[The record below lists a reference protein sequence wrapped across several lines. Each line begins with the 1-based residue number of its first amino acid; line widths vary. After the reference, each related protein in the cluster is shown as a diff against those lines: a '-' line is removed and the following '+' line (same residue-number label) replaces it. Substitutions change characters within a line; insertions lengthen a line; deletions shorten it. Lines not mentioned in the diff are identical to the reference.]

1 VGLYGLLKGDPY
13 KRTYKEAGAT
23 AARLEQAMAHSV
35 MRRLGGELDPMARA
49 ELQRALESERST
61 QQATERQ
68 IERGIT
74 RRGLRGSGL
83 FDASQMRTRREF
95 IQRQAALRAGV
106 ETRSRAAAEGAAMGI
121 AQQQRN
127 VETQFRTLALARQQM
142 YLNLIGAGAKLYQS
156 NQEFEQFSKL
166 LGEEQPIVP
175 RYGEP
180 EWLTPPRRDIYRQG

>member
-1 VGLYGLLKGDPY
+1 MPIPAAIPIGLAALNVGVGLYGLLKGDPY

-106 ETRSRAAAEGAAMGI
+106 ETRSRAAAGGAALGI
-121 AQQQRN
+121 AQPQRN
-127 VETQFRTLALARQQM
+127 VETQFRNLALARQQM
-142 YLNLIGAGAKLYQS
+142 YLNLIG
-156 NQEFEQFSKL
+156 
-166 LGEEQPIVP
+166 
-175 RYGEP
+175 
-180 EWLTPPRRDIYRQG
+180 